1 MMGIFLLREVCDYMI
16 QSAEILDKLFL
27 DFKKKIDDL
36 GMNQQE
42 AAEQLNITRSH
53 LNKVI
58 NKRTTPSLKLIQ
70 DMEIFCYGK

>member
-1 MMGIFLLREVCDYMI
+1 MI
-16 QSAEILDKLFL
+16 QTAEILDQLFL
-27 DFKKKIDDL
+27 DFKKKINDL

-42 AAEQLNITRSH
+42 AAKQLNVTRSH

>member
-1 MMGIFLLREVCDYMI
+1 MI
-16 QSAEILDKLFL
+16 QTAEILDKLFL
-27 DFKKKIDDL
+27 DFKKKINDL

-42 AAEQLNITRSH
+42 AAEQLNVTRSH

-58 NKRTTPSLKLIQ
+58 NKRTAPSLKLIQ